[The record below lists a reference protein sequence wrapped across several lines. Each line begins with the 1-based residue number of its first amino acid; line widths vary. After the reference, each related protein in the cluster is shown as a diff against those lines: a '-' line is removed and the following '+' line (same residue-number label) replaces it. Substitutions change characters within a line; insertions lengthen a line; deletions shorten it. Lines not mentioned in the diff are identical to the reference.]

1 MMPIRGSRSE
11 LSNRPVDETSPSVTR
26 VVLSPF
32 LGEAKEIT
40 SFRFHSLEVNS
51 VG

>member
-1 MMPIRGSRSE
+1 MMLIGGSRSK

-26 VVLSPF
+26 VAMSPF

-40 SFRFHSLEVNS
+40 SFRIQSLEVNPM
-51 VG
+51 G